1 MKSEII
7 SHIPEDIIAQPGGNL
22 NSKGFTLVELLFVVA
37 ILGVVMGA
45 MFTLYQTHQRS
56 AITQEEVV
64 EVQQNLRVSMES
76 ITRDLEMAGF
86 LVPSGRNPLEAA
98 TATSLT
104 INTASAVG
112 RHARINADATTVA
125 TETIFT
131 VDSPEAVDIFDNGDY
146 VRIIRPQDR
155 SQPIT
160 GPLTVN
166 GVSRTTPSLK
176 ISTTAGIEVKRG
188 DVIVRTT
195 DDAFNPNTIVY
206 SLGDSA
212 TLGVLCPA
220 GQFCIARMTNE
231 GTPDQDTQIV
241 ANNIKAA
248 GLQFSY
254 RMKDGTETSAPADR
268 SQIRAVRVTI
278 SGETVTTVA
287 LSGAAKERE
296 VTSVVAIRNR

>member
-64 EVQQNLRVSMES
+64 EVQQNLRVSMER
-76 ITRDLEMAGF
+76 ITRDIEMAGF
-86 LVPSGRNPLEAA
+86 LVPSGRNPVEAA

-104 INTASAVG
+104 INTASATG
-112 RHARINADATTVA
+112 IHARINADATTVA

-131 VDSPEAVDIFDNGDY
+131 VDSPESVDIFNNGDY

-155 SQPIT
+155 SQPIP

-176 ISTTAGIEVKRG
+176 ISTTAGVEIKRG
-188 DVIVRTT
+188 DIIVRTT
-195 DDAFNPNTIVY
+195 DTASNPNTIAY
-206 SLGDSA
+206 SLIAGGS
-212 TLGVLCPA
+212 CPA
-220 GQFCIARMTNE
+220 GQSCIARNDNGVGNE
-231 GTPDQDTQIV
+231 IV
-241 ANNIKAA
+241 AGNIAA
-248 GLQFSY
+248 NGLQFRY
-254 RMKDGTETSAPADR
+254 ILNNGTETAAPADR